1 MGKKESEIEEK
12 RKEKLH
18 LYVNRVPKTKRK
30 KEKKDR
36 KNNLQYQKKKN
47 HFLIDFLF
55 VSSDAKHLLLPY

>member
-18 LYVNRVPKTKRK
+18 LYVNHVPKTKRK
-30 KEKKDR
+30 KERKKE
-36 KNNLQYQKKKN
+36 KTGKTIKKKN

>member
-1 MGKKESEIEEK
+1 MSTMCQRQK
-12 RKEKLH
+12 
-18 LYVNRVPKTKRK
+18 KRK
-30 KEKKDR
+30 KEKKKKDR